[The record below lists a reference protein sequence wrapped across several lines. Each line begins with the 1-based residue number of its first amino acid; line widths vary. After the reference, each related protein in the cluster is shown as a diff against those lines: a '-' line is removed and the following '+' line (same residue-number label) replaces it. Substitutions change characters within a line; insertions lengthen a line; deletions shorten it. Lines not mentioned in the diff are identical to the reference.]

1 MNLRRLN
8 SSGVQK
14 FEQYLDLLK
23 AEPTRLAPAS
33 ILEDSAFSEEISP
46 PRVINPILAPSTRLE
61 LATSLDDLLDSAV
74 PSEVAADIGLWTWLS
89 LFLWDL
95 VCPVDGVGARAPR
108 ERAAYVPEPG
118 NFRRYYRHLLL
129 GPYLI
134 FDAHRDDP
142 SRAQA
147 LLCKPVHIIDD
158 IVAQIASRAEYVTN
172 PGIVGLATQLYF
184 DETKGT
190 TKRGAGGKGG
200 GSPRRLADVLKQLD
214 LTWDLYGM
222 SIADLRQILPREFSR
237 FLPK

>member
-8 SSGVQK
+8 ASGVQR

-23 AEPTRLAPAS
+23 SEPTRLAPTSMLAD
-33 ILEDSAFSEEISP
+33 DSFSEEALPQRTIDLTQP
-46 PRVINPILAPSTRLE
+46 PSSRLKLARL
-61 LATSLDDLLDSAV
+61 LDDLLGPVV
-74 PSEVAADIGLWTWLS
+74 PSEVSSDIGLWTWLS
-89 LFLWDL
+89 LFFWDV
-95 VCPVDGVGARAPR
+95 VCPADGAGMRTPR

-134 FDAHRDDP
+134 LDAHRDDP
-142 SRAQA
+142 NRAQA

-172 PGIVGLATQLYF
+172 PGIVGLTTQLYF
-184 DETKGT
+184 DVAKGT
-190 TKRGAGGKGG
+190 TKKGAGGKGG

-222 SIADLRQILPREFSR
+222 SIVELRQILPKEFDR